1 MIALVRN
8 RPMDASMP
16 GVVKKPGR
24 LLRRLTEPFGSLP
37 LGLSA
42 LIGVSVWAGLLAL
55 WAGASYGGWVDPLF
69 MPTPGRVIDAVVGFI
84 ADGTLW
90 INIWSSLEVVLL
102 GFLSSSLLA
111 LPLGLIIGS
120 YPIARAA
127 TDPVVSFIRYL
138 PVTSFVPLFILW
150 IGIGLEQRVTV
161 IFFGTFFAQLVMFA
175 ASARAVPRDLINAA
189 YTLGTRRR
197 DVVWQIV
204 LPAALP
210 GVIDALRVTVG
221 WAWTY
226 LVVAELVAAD
236 SGLGYMSLKALRGFQ
251 VEVIFMAIGI
261 IGLLGLITD
270 RLFLLTATL
279 LMPWMRER

>member
-1 MIALVRN
+1 
-8 RPMDASMP
+8 MDASTP
-16 GVVKKPGR
+16 VAVRKPGR
-24 LLRRLTEPFGSLP
+24 RLRSLTEPFGSLP
-37 LGLSA
+37 FGLSTLVGIA
-42 LIGVSVWAGLLAL
+42 VWAGVLAL

-69 MPTPGRVIDAVVGFI
+69 MPTPGRVIDALAGFI
-84 ADGTLW
+84 ADGSLW
-90 INIWSSLEVVLL
+90 INIWSSFEVVLL
-102 GFLSSSLLA
+102 GFLLSSLLA
-111 LPLGLIIGS
+111 LPLGLLIGC

-127 TDPVVSFIRYL
+127 TDPIVSFIRYL

-175 ASARAVPRDLINAA
+175 ASARTVPRDLINAA

-197 DVVWQIV
+197 HVVWQIV

-210 GVIDALRVTVG
+210 GVIDGLRVTIG

>member
-1 MIALVRN
+1 
-8 RPMDASMP
+8 MP

-226 LVVAELVAAD
+226 LVVAELVAANT
-236 SGLGYMSLKALRGFQ
+236 GLGYAILKAQRFLQTDR
-251 VEVIFMAIGI
+251 IFVGI
-261 IGLLGLITD
+261 IVIGVIGLATD
-270 RLFLLTATL
+270 QFLRWVHRKLY
-279 LMPWMRER
+279 PWAAGRAG